1 MAGTLATTM
10 TGGHLAPASRAR
22 AARRHLH
29 GEEIAAGVLLPV
41 NRERAVHLAGI
52 VAGAAVTVAGIL
64 VARVENL
71 AAVKFGTVAGESLA
85 GGAQLQVVER
95 VENQAAARFG
105 TAVGES
111 LAGGAQLQIVAR
123 VENQVVVIVD
133 GAVAAAVDG
142 VHLGNLERA
151 RARNQRVRNQRARKR
166 NLPRVDVGAG

>member
-41 NRERAVHLAGI
+41 NRVRAVHLAGI
-52 VAGAAVTVAGIL
+52 AAGAAVAVAGVL
-64 VARVENL
+64 AARVENL

-85 GGAQLQVVER
+85 GGGQPQV
-95 VENQAAARFG
+95 
-105 TAVGES
+105 
-111 LAGGAQLQIVAR
+111 VAR

-142 VHLGNLERA
+142 VHRGNLERA
-151 RARNQRVRNQRARKR
+151 RDRNQRVRNQRARKR